1 MKENHYLIAF
11 YTLLSLL
18 LLTIVLTVYSA
29 NITSKQTEQINEEIE
44 DCKHYLKTR

>member
-1 MKENHYLIAF
+1 MKENYYLIAF

-18 LLTIVLTVYSA
+18 LLTIVLTVYSTV
-29 NITSKQTEQINEEIE
+29 ITINQTEQINSEIE